1 MPPYLQRGSIP
12 RKRHIIH
19 RREGGHRG
27 EGLYYEEVVTTA
39 GFGRAYSICYHLR
52 PPTRVVK
59 LEPAGEVKTDLA
71 PQKALRHHH
80 LKSGAMKVQ
89 GDPVTGRVPLLVND
103 DVSLARCRPAKPQA
117 ELFRNA
123 TADEVIFVHRGIG
136 TLHTMFGSLPVQP
149 FDYVVIPRCTT
160 YRLDFEASTPP
171 DLLVIEGS
179 GTIGIPARYLNPDGQ
194 LRLGAPYAERD
205 LHGPASIDTID
216 REEETPVVIK
226 DGQRLTRYVLASHPF
241 DLIGWDGPVL
251 AFIEVKARH
260 SPEVAAPEQA
270 VSYKQRR
277 RITKAAE
284 AYLRKLAARPDSY
297 RFDVI
302 SVFWDAKNG
311 CQVRL
316 VKNAFSE

>member
-1 MPPYLQRGSIP
+1 MYRALVWKEQQRARLAQRERAGDTADTSP
-12 RKRHIIH
+12 AHIVT
-19 RREGGHRG
+19 GKRG
-27 EGLYYEEVVTTA
+27 ETLAYWYLRQA
-39 GFGRAYSICYHLR
+39 GYIMVARNR
-52 PPTRVVK
+52 PSQWG
-59 LEPAGEVKTDLA
+59 AGEL
-71 PQKALRHHH
+71 
-80 LKSGAMKVQ
+80 
-89 GDPVTGRVPLLVND
+89 
-103 DVSLARCRPAKPQA
+103 
-117 ELFRNA
+117 
-123 TADEVIFVHRGIG
+123 
-136 TLHTMFGSLPVQP
+136 
-149 FDYVVIPRCTT
+149 
-160 YRLDFEASTPP
+160 
-171 DLLVIEGS
+171 
-179 GTIGIPARYLNPDGQ
+179 
-194 LRLGAPYAERD
+194 
-205 LHGPASIDTID
+205 
-216 REEETPVVIK
+216 
-226 DGQRLTRYVLASHPF
+226 